1 MRAFVTGGAG
11 FIGSHLTDRLLAEGW
26 EVVVY
31 DDFSTGSELFLEGAQ
46 ACEKFRLVR
55 GDVLDATKLTRAME
69 GADLVCHLQAN
80 ADVRSGPLDPRR
92 DLEQNVGATF
102 NVLVAMRENR
112 VPRIL
117 FSSSATVYGEP
128 SVFPTPE
135 SAEMVQ
141 TSVYGA
147 SKLAGE
153 AFIQAF
159 GEYEEIR
166 SYIFRFVSFIGE
178 RYTHG
183 VVFDFVKKLRANPRE
198 MEVLGDGRQR
208 KSYLH
213 VADGVQGMLT
223 ALSKTE
229 GRANVFNLGH
239 DGCLNV
245 LAVADLVCEEMGLAG
260 VRYRTTGGA
269 RGWKGDAPFV
279 QLDTARLR
287 SLGWAPTIS
296 IEEGI
301 RRTARFLLAHPQL
314 LERR

>member
-31 DDFSTGSELFLEGAQ
+31 DNFSTGYELFLEGAR
-46 ACEKFRLVR
+46 AHDGFHLVR
-55 GDVLDATKLTRAME
+55 GDVLDEARLMRAME

-80 ADVRSGPLDPRR
+80 ADVRGGPLAPRR

-102 NVLVAMRENR
+102 NVLSAMRENR

-166 SYIFRFVSFIGE
+166 SYVFRFVSFIGE

-183 VVFDFVKKLRANPRE
+183 VVFDFVKKLRANSRE
-198 MEVLGDGRQR
+198 LEVLGDGRQR

-223 ALSKTE
+223 ALSKAG

-239 DGCLNV
+239 DDCLNV

-260 VRYRTTGGA
+260 VRYRMTGGT
-269 RGWKGDAPFV
+269 RGWKGDAPTV

-287 SLGWAPTIS
+287 SLGWAPTIP

-301 RRTARFLLAHPQL
+301 RRTTRYLLAHPEL
-314 LERR
+314 FGRR

>member
-31 DDFSTGSELFLEGAQ
+31 DDFSTGHDPFLEGAR
-46 ACEKFRLVR
+46 AHAGFRLVR
-55 GDVLDATKLTRAME
+55 GDVLDAAGLTRAMD

-80 ADVRSGPLDPRR
+80 ADVRGGALAPRR
-92 DLEQNVGATF
+92 DLDQNVGGTF
-102 NVLVAMRENR
+102 NVLTAMRENR

-147 SKLAGE
+147 SKLACE

-166 SYIFRFVSFIGE
+166 SYIFRFVSFVGE

-183 VVFDFVKKLRANPRE
+183 VVFDFVKKLRANSRE

-213 VADGVQGMLT
+213 VADGVGGMLT
-223 ALSKTE
+223 ALSKAA

-239 DGCLNV
+239 EDCLNV

-260 VRYRTTGGA
+260 VRYRTTGGT

-279 QLDTARLR
+279 HLDTARLR
-287 SLGWAPTIS
+287 GLGWAPTIS

-301 RRTARFLLAHPQL
+301 RCTVRYLLAHAEL
-314 LERR
+314 LER

>member
-1 MRAFVTGGAG
+1 MRALVAGSAGQLGRELVAQLGDECVWAGDKAELDVSDAQAVAALVTRTRPDVFFNATAWNRVDAAESEPEAAFAVNALAPRALAVAAREQGA
-11 FIGSHLTDRLLAEGW
+11 L
-26 EVVVY
+26 VVH
-31 DDFSTGSELFLEGAQ
+31 FSTDYVFDGCASRPYREQ
-46 ACEKFRLVR
+46 
-55 GDVLDATKLTRAME
+55 DAPR
-69 GADLVCHLQAN
+69 
-80 ADVRSGPLDPRR
+80 PL
-92 DLEQNVGATF
+92 
-102 NVLVAMRENR
+102 
-112 VPRIL
+112 
-117 FSSSATVYGEP
+117 
-128 SVFPTPE
+128 
-135 SAEMVQ
+135 
-141 TSVYGA
+141 SVYGA

-159 GEYEEIR
+159 GEYEGIR

-223 ALSKTE
+223 ALSKAG

-239 DGCLNV
+239 EDCLNV
-245 LAVADLVCEEMGLAG
+245 LTVADLVCEEMGLAG
-260 VRYRTTGGA
+260 VRYRTTGGI
-269 RGWKGDAPFV
+269 RGWRGDAPTV
-279 QLDTARLR
+279 HLDTARLR

-301 RRTARFLLAHPQL
+301 RRTTRYLLAHPEL
-314 LERR
+314 FGRR